1 MAARYLPSTVHA
13 RPDSKRYLLMEA
25 AKAYEL
31 CGNNTAAT
39 ACRKL
44 VHQVDTGIAN
54 TNNGA
59 VTAS

>member
-1 MAARYLPSTVHA
+1 MAARYLPSNVHA

-31 CGNNTAAT
+31 CGNNNAAL

-44 VHQVDTGIAN
+44 VNQADIGAKNTVIA
-54 TNNGA
+54 T
-59 VTAS
+59 